1 MIKWKEEM
9 TIEANIEQVWS
20 LFKDEQIKKLM
31 PKIEEHILLEN
42 KNDSVGAKHAQ
53 SYHEGN
59 QLQTYIVETVGYE
72 DSPTKKRKQTQFE
85 MGQSFD
91 VFYSFTLLKE
101 EEYRTKFIYEGS
113 NKGKGLMGKA
123 MLLSGSKK
131 TRHQTIITFMERV
144 KDEALKLQE
153 D

>member
-1 MIKWKEEM
+1 MVKWKEEM
-9 TIEANIEQVWS
+9 TIDASIDNVWS
-20 LFKDEQIKKLM
+20 LFQDENIQKLM
-31 PKIEEHILLEN
+31 PKVEEHILLEN
-42 KNDSVGAKHAQ
+42 SPDQLGAKHAQ

-72 DSPTKKRKQTQFE
+72 DLPEKKLKQTQFD
-85 MGQSFD
+85 MGQSFQ

-101 EEYRTKFIYEGS
+101 GENQTRLIYEGT

-131 TRHQTIITFMERV
+131 TRQQTVTAFMERV
-144 KDEALKLQE
+144 RDEALKL
-153 D
+153 

>member
-1 MIKWKEEM
+1 MVKWKEEM
-9 TIEANIEQVWS
+9 TIDASIENVWS
-20 LFKDEQIKKLM
+20 LFQDENIQKLM
-31 PKIEEHILLEN
+31 PKVEEHILLEN
-42 KNDSVGAKHAQ
+42 SPDQLGAKHAQ

-72 DSPTKKRKQTQFE
+72 DLPEKKLKQTQFD
-85 MGQSFD
+85 MGQSFQ

-101 EEYRTKFIYEGS
+101 GENKTRFIYEGT

-131 TRHQTIITFMERV
+131 TRQQTVTAFMERV
-144 KDEALKLQE
+144 RDEALKL
-153 D
+153 

>member
-1 MIKWKEEM
+1 MVKWKEEM
-9 TIEANIEQVWS
+9 TIDANIEKVWR
-20 LFKDEQIKKLM
+20 LFKDENIKQVM

-42 KNDSVGAKHAQ
+42 NNNELGAKHAQ
-53 SYHEGN
+53 SYHEGG

-72 DSPTKKRKQTQFE
+72 DLPDKKLKQTQFE

-91 VFYSFTLLKE
+91 VFYSFTLIKE
-101 EEYRTKFIYEGS
+101 NENQTKFIYEGF

-131 TRHQTIITFMERV
+131 TRKQTVTTFMERV
-144 KDEALKLQE
+144 RDEALKK
-153 D
+153 

>member
-1 MIKWKEEM
+1 MVKWKEEM
-9 TIEANIEQVWS
+9 TIDANIEKVWR
-20 LFKDEQIKKLM
+20 LFKDENIKQVM

-42 KNDSVGAKHAQ
+42 NNNELGAKHAQ
-53 SYHEGN
+53 SYHEGG

-72 DSPTKKRKQTQFE
+72 DLPDKKLKQTQFE

-91 VFYSFTLLKE
+91 VFYSFTLVKE
-101 EEYRTKFIYEGS
+101 NENQTKFIYEGF

-131 TRHQTIITFMERV
+131 TRKQTVTTFMERV
-144 KDEALKLQE
+144 RDEALKK
-153 D
+153 